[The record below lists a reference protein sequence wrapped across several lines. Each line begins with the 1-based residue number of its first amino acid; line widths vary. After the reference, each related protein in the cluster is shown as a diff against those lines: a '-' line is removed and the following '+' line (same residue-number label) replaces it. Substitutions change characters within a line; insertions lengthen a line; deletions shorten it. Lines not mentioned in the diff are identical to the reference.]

1 MYVILFIVFVL
12 FYKASMRYSGSILQ
26 MADVTVQVGDDV
38 TFHCFHPKDL
48 VNRVM
53 WFKQTLGEKPAL
65 VASSY
70 HWSQDSVLHD
80 EIEKTKRYKVNSG
93 LGSFNLT
100 IERTVQS
107 DSATYYCAAS
117 FTNIVYFG
125 AGTNLVLRGSKS
137 NRIHVLQEQRPGTS
151 SSDGNVTLQC
161 TIQNEQPSCGGEHR
175 VYWFRPGS
183 GKSSPGIIYTQ
194 ESCKNSSVT
203 DSPSRSC
210 VYNLSMRNIDPGAYY
225 CAVVTCGEILFG
237 KGINLEIDDGH
248 EGQHLQFYI
257 LIGLAVLLV
266 ISFITNV
273 LLCVTKTKGRTSQ
286 QVHATESMAQYHRTS
301 DVNYA
306 AVKFTNSQ
314 SSRQQRVERQWQTE
328 YSGLK

>member
-1 MYVILFIVFVL
+1 
-12 FYKASMRYSGSILQ
+12 
-26 MADVTVQVGDDV
+26 
-38 TFHCFHPKDL
+38 
-48 VNRVM
+48 M
-53 WFKQTLGEKPAL
+53 WFKQPLGEKPAL

-70 HWSQDSVLHD
+70 HWSQDSVLQD
-80 EIEKTKRYKVNSG
+80 EFEKTKRFKVDSE

-107 DSATYYCAAS
+107 DSATYYCAGA

-125 AGTNLVLRGSKS
+125 AGTDLVLRGSKS
-137 NRIHVLQEQRPGTS
+137 NRIHILQEQRTGIT
-151 SSDGNVTLQC
+151 SSDGNVTLRC
-161 TIQNEQPSCGGEHR
+161 TIQNEQQSCGGEHR

-203 DSPSRSC
+203 ASPSRSC
-210 VYNLSMRNIDPGAYY
+210 VYNLSVRNTNPGTYY

-237 KGINLEIDDGH
+237 HGINLDIDVSDGH
-248 EGQHLQFYI
+248 KGQHLQFYV
-257 LIGLAVLLV
+257 LIGLAALLI
-266 ISFITNV
+266 ISCITNV
-273 LLCVTKTKGRTSQ
+273 LLCLTKTKGNASQ
-286 QVHATESMAQYHRTS
+286 QVHATDNVESRPQYHSTS

-314 SSRQQRVERQWQTE
+314 SSRQQRVERQWHTE